1 MNRILLLFFVLNSFL
16 SISQTQSV
24 KGKVLSDGM
33 VGDILVINL
42 SQETE
47 TKTDA
52 LGQFIIE
59 AKSGD
64 LLIFSAEFIH
74 KKRYL
79 VEEIDFSKLLEI
91 FVEAKSIKM
100 ETVELNFYNDIDAVS
115 LGILQQAPKKYTTA
129 ERRVYTASGTVG
141 FDLLINAITGKTKRL
156 KYLVE
161 MEREDK
167 RVEYLSSLFNDEFF
181 IQTLLIPKDKL
192 TEFKYYA
199 AYTLKEQLPHHKE
212 STNKPSK
219 DKLEVELIPLAK
231 NYLELQNDIEK

>member
-1 MNRILLLFFVLNSFL
+1 MSRILLLFFVLNSFL

-42 SQETE
+42 SREIE

-59 AKSGD
+59 AQSGD

-91 FVEAKSIKM
+91 SVEAKSIEM

-115 LGILQQAPKKYTTA
+115 LGILQEAPKKYTTA

-161 MEREDK
+161 MEREDY
-167 RVEYLSSLFNDEFF
+167 RVKYLSGLLDEDFF
-181 IQTLLIPKDKL
+181 IQTLLIPKEKL
-192 TEFKYYA
+192 NEFKYYA
-199 AYTLKEQLPHHKE
+199 AYHLKGMLPSDGK
-212 STNKPSK
+212 STSK
-219 DKLEVELIPLAK
+219 TSIDKIEVELIPLARK
-231 NYLELQNDIEK
+231 YLELQEETEK